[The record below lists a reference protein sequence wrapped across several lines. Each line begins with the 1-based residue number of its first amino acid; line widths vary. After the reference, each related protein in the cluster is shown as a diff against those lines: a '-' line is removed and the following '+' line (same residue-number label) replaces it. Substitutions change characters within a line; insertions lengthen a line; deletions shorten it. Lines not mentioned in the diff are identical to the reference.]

1 MDNDDVDQDSKKH
14 EIEEI
19 VFDGLVNN
27 HREYLVK
34 WKGYAY
40 LHEIEVALQTI
51 LQQYIHTALYEYNVE
66 IDIEDLLPLY
76 DAIIEDLNYRYP
88 RAFEN

>member
-1 MDNDDVDQDSKKH
+1 M
-14 EIEEI
+14 
-19 VFDGLVNN
+19 
-27 HREYLVK
+27 
-34 WKGYAY
+34 AY